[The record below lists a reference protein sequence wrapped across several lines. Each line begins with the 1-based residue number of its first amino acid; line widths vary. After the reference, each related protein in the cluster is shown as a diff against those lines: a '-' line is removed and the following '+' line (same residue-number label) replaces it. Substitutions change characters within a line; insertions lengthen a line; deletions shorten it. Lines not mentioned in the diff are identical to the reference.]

1 MYFKDDF
8 TEIEV
13 CFLFDIIIII
23 IIIIIIMQIYIAP

>member
-23 IIIIIIMQIYIAP
+23 IIIIMQIYIAP